1 MVKNKL
7 IEFESEIADLFN
19 NKKIKSPIHLYHGN
33 EDFMI
38 EIFEKIDKENDWV
51 CCTWRNHYQALLK
64 GIPPDILKEN
74 IVNLQFLIQSLT

>member
-1 MVKNKL
+1 MVKEKL

-38 EIFEKIDKENDWV
+38 EIFETIRRK
-51 CCTWRNHYQALLK
+51 CFRYSA
-64 GIPPDILKEN
+64 
-74 IVNLQFLIQSLT
+74 